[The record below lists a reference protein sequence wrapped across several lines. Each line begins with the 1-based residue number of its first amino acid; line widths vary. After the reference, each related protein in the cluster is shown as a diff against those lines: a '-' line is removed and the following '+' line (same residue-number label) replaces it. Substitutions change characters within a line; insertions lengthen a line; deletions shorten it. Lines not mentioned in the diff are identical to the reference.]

1 MGVGRGS
8 KRARWWVLSAALLY
22 GLAIASPAVAQSDE
36 ARSGARAA
44 ATEGAQAFTEHR
56 WADAID
62 LFTRA
67 ESLVH
72 SPVHLL
78 YMARSFEKLNAL
90 VKAREAYIKIA
101 NEDLPANSPQP
112 FKDAKAN
119 AQKELEALDP
129 RMPYVSV
136 VVQGAGPKPV
146 IVTMDAVQVPPAL
159 LGVPRPVDPGDHRFE
174 ATAEGMDSAVS
185 SVAVRE
191 GRSETVVLTLHASAN
206 AVPEAVAP
214 ATPTAPLAVS
224 PTPLVPT
231 APPPEADQ
239 SHPLP
244 PLMWVG
250 FGVGAVGLGLGTVF
264 ALQAKSKTDDG
275 NGKCDQAGPDGQKNW
290 CNASEGAAAS
300 SLYGDARTDR
310 TIAIVGFVA
319 GGIGVATGVTML
331 ILASQ
336 HKKETAGVVPWVGLG
351 SAGMSGRF

>member
-1 MGVGRGS
+1 
-8 KRARWWVLSAALLY
+8 
-22 GLAIASPAVAQSDE
+22 
-36 ARSGARAA
+36 
-44 ATEGAQAFTEHR
+44 
-56 WADAID
+56 
-62 LFTRA
+62 
-67 ESLVH
+67 
-72 SPVHLL
+72 
-78 YMARSFEKLNAL
+78 
-90 VKAREAYIKIA
+90 
-101 NEDLPANSPQP
+101 
-112 FKDAKAN
+112 
-119 AQKELEALDP
+119 
-129 RMPYVSV
+129 
-136 VVQGAGPKPV
+136 
-146 IVTMDAVQVPPAL
+146 
-159 LGVPRPVDPGDHRFE
+159 
-174 ATAEGMDSAVS
+174 MDSAVS
-185 SVAVRE
+185 SIAVRE